1 MTALGSAICKGRHW
15 LDRFTRREY
24 KKAFGEYTALYR
36 DGCLAQ
42 LEAYRD
48 DPETLAEQLL
58 QELEDFRRGS
68 RFWNRSA
75 EIFDQKQMVIK
86 YLSPML
92 LQLGED
98 AFAGML
104 QQAWRRRWPKD
115 PYEMASFDDLNRSFL
130 NVIMGITLK
139 DDK

>member
-1 MTALGSAICKGRHW
+1 MSALGTAICKGRHW

-24 KKAFGEYTALYR
+24 QKAFAEYTALYR
-36 DGCLAQ
+36 EGCLAQ
-42 LEAYRD
+42 LEAHRD
-48 DPETLAEQLL
+48 APDALAEQVL
-58 QELEDFRRGS
+58 QELEGFRHQT

-75 EIFDQKQMVIK
+75 EVFDQKQMVIK

-98 AFAGML
+98 AFAGAL
-104 QQAWRRRWPKD
+104 QRAWQRRWPKD

-139 DDK
+139 DDR